1 MSEVNDIVNHPSHY
15 TDGPIECYEITKY
28 MDFTTGSMVKYLYR
42 WQNKENPET
51 DLEKALWYA
60 EHLNLEKTSFLVT
73 HVPQIQSGL
82 QLLEDNDW
90 LGLGNIWSELRT
102 GNIKDMIA
110 ELELFVCFH
119 KLRT

>member
-1 MSEVNDIVNHPSHY
+1 MSDINDSVNHPSHY

-28 MDFTTGSMVKYLYR
+28 MDFTTGNMVKYLYR

-51 DLEKALWYA
+51 DLKKALWYA
-60 EHLNLEKTSFLVT
+60 EHLNLETTSYLVT
-73 HVPQIQSGL
+73 HISQIQSGL
-82 QLLEDNDW
+82 KLLEDVDW
-90 LGLGNIWSELRT
+90 MGLGNIWTELRT
-102 GNIKDMIA
+102 GNIEYMIT